1 MATLENQLYLHW
13 LEAAIDEAKKG
24 LSEGGLPIGSVL
36 IDPHSGPQGRIV
48 SAGHNMRVQTGDP
61 TAHAEMVCIKNAG
74 RRRDWHKLVLVSTL
88 SPCEMCTGT
97 AILYKIPRIIVGEN
111 VNYKSPGEK
120 WLLETRPKTQ
130 VHLLQ
135 NPACIQMMTHFIETQ
150 PDLWQEDIHE
160 LQ

>member
-1 MATLENQLYLHW
+1 MLLSNSSQTYLDTLY
-13 LEAAIDEAKKG
+13 KK
-24 LSEGGLPIGSVL
+24 SNFS
-36 IDPHSGPQGRIV
+36 
-48 SAGHNMRVQTGDP
+48 
-61 TAHAEMVCIKNAG
+61 
-74 RRRDWHKLVLVSTL
+74 

-120 WLLETRPKTQ
+120 WLLETRPQTE

-135 NPACIQMMTHFIETQ
+135 NPDCIQMMKDFIETQ
-150 PDLWQEDIHE
+150 PDVWQEDIHE

>member
-1 MATLENQLYLHW
+1 
-13 LEAAIDEAKKG
+13 
-24 LSEGGLPIGSVL
+24 
-36 IDPHSGPQGRIV
+36 
-48 SAGHNMRVQTGDP
+48 
-61 TAHAEMVCIKNAG
+61 
-74 RRRDWHKLVLVSTL
+74 
-88 SPCEMCTGT
+88 MCTGT

-120 WLLETRPKTQ
+120 WLLETSPKTQ